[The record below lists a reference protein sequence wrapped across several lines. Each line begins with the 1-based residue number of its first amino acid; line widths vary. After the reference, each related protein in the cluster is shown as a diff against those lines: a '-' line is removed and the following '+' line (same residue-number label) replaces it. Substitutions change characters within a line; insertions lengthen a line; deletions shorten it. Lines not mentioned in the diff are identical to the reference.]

1 MGVGGFKTVN
11 NKINNAI
18 KLYNMGENTENR
30 TVFLPVEYQFNPSYY
45 FKKQETTVRSHST
58 LISNFTQTV

>member
-18 KLYNMGENTENR
+18 KLYDMQGFLQLDYIGSQRDPLLRIIGHHETLEGR
-30 TVFLPVEYQFNPSYY
+30 TICMLQN
-45 FKKQETTVRSHST
+45 KG
-58 LISNFTQTV
+58 